1 MTWLSTLERLKK
13 WPHIWMLG
21 LKKHLKMLPV
31 LHELLE
37 ILLELRVCHKW
48 QRMLGLVEKACTGHS
63 APKEIQVSGLYSK

>member
-21 LKKHLKMLPV
+21 LKKRLRMLPV

-37 ILLELRVCHKW
+37 ILLEPRVCHKW
-48 QRMLGLVEKACTGHS
+48 PRMLG
-63 APKEIQVSGLYSK
+63 